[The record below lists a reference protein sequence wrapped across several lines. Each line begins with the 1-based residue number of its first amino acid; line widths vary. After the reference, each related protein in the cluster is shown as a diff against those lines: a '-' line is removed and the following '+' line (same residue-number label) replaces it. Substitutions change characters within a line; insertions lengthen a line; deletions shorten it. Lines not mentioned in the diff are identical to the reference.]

1 MRNAAIAPVSDAV
14 KEAETLYG
22 RFDLSFEGLPRPAW
36 IARNLMWYRFHG
48 PMRHAFFPEIFIY
61 KTLINRRMRG
71 AIDAVFADFHQR
83 WTKEAAQ
90 AHGID
95 QFVKCYCFGD
105 GQAPNLFWYGAAW
118 EISPQVV
125 GAELDE
131 VILAFK
137 RAGFTHDRKKLR
149 TFEYW

>member
-1 MRNAAIAPVSDAV
+1 MRNAAIAPVNETA
-14 KEAETLYG
+14 KEAQDLYG
-22 RFDLSFEGLPRPAW
+22 RFDLNFEGNPRPSW

-48 PMRHAFFPEIFIY
+48 PMRHAYFPEIFVY
-61 KTLINRRMRG
+61 KTLINRRMR
-71 AIDAVFADFHQR
+71 
-83 WTKEAAQ
+83 EAFDRTQAELHSRFTLEALR
-90 AHGID
+90 AHGLD

-105 GQAPNLFWYGAAW
+105 GQGPNLFWYGAAW

-131 VILAFK
+131 AIQIFK